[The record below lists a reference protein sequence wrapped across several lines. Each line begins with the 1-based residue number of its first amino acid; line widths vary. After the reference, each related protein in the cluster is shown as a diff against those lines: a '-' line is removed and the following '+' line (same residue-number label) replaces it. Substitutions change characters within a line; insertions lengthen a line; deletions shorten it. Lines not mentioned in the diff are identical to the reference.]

1 LLSDETLA
9 VTRSY
14 GVLYGHTP
22 GKADYPHMK
31 DRVAKRHFFLIDGG
45 GIVRGKW
52 LGEDLAVFPSEAL
65 LKAARDMIG
74 QR

>member
-1 LLSDETLA
+1 MLSDETLA

-14 GVLYGHTP
+14 GVLYGHTE
-22 GKADYPHMK
+22 GKTDYPHMK
-31 DRVAKRHFFLIDGG
+31 DRVAKRHFFLVDRE

-52 LGEDLAVFPSEAL
+52 LGDDLAVFPSDTL
-65 LKAARDMIG
+65 LKAARKLVA